1 MDGLEKS
8 INHDT
13 PEPLLRRV
21 VRGGLWVITLRVL
34 NRGLGF
40 IRTIILA
47 RLLAPQDFGLLGIAF
62 LSLSTLETF
71 SQTGFHPALIQKK
84 ANIEPYL
91 DTAWTVSA
99 IRGTL
104 LFCILFLS
112 APFIA
117 RFFNSPEAILVIRVI
132 AVFALLS
139 GLRNI
144 GVIFFRKELEFDRQ
158 FYYEFSGTCADITV
172 AITLAFVLRNVWALV
187 WGGLA
192 ANLTRLFM
200 SYLLHPYRPR
210 LRFQKEKFQ
219 ELIGFG
225 KWVLASSLMVFLV
238 TQGDDIFVGKL
249 LGVTALGLYQIAYTL
264 SNLPATEITHVISQV
279 TFPAYSKLQDEPLK
293 LREAYL
299 RVLQLTTFLSIPVTV
314 GIIVLAPQFIPLVLG
329 EKWLPAIPAVQV
341 LALAGLLRSI
351 AASSGYLFYALG
363 KVKIDTMLQAL
374 RLTVLAFLIYPE
386 P

>member
-1 MDGLEKS
+1 M
-8 INHDT
+8 
-13 PEPLLRRV
+13 
-21 VRGGLWVITLRVL
+21 
-34 NRGLGF
+34 
-40 IRTIILA
+40 
-47 RLLAPQDFGLLGIAF
+47 
-62 LSLSTLETF
+62 
-71 SQTGFHPALIQKK
+71 
-84 ANIEPYL
+84 
-91 DTAWTVSA
+91 
-99 IRGTL
+99 
-104 LFCILFLS
+104 
-112 APFIA
+112 
-117 RFFNSPEAILVIRVI
+117 I

-374 RLTVLAFLIYPE
+374 RLTVLAFLIYPLAIRFQLLGAAIAVAASIFVSNIGFTLMALKLTGCGLSQLFKIILIPLLNGALAAAIILILKTLMGTGLLE
-386 P
+386 LVVFSVSGIIVYIATAYLSGRVFDNPIKSLTTDILTSLNKS